1 MEKLKLPYAL
11 NEQNALVSVLSAFKS
26 EKYRCPRCLTLVI
39 LKEGNLRT
47 KHFSHPKTSKCS
59 NESIEHLVSKS
70 LIKKAFEDNAAGIIS
85 LKYEY
90 ICQICHELHSE
101 YIPAEHYSHAE
112 LEVQIDDF
120 VCDVVAFKNND
131 PLLAIEVLHSHAIG
145 QLKAEVLPISWIE
158 VDSQSVIEDPTK
170 FIARHHSLLNSCGRS
185 FRFPK
190 QRIKKTKSLTKKHP
204 PSLVP
209 VLKISALSEYKLIIK
224 GQNELYRTAFLKTN
238 DGTESKI
245 EIPEDYTQGKGLHT
259 LTGGSFIIT
268 DLGYLAVNEEYLEV
282 VPYDRSITVIPNMRI
297 EVYPLEQYPLISNEE
312 SINQVIFF
320 HAKDTIPK
328 KALVKIHSPDLAYSA
343 GVYTIDTTSFKVS
356 LDNKLILDVEQT
368 KLIPLSLYDVMVF
381 NELPN
386 TSNRPFGS

>member
-1 MEKLKLPYAL
+1 M
-11 NEQNALVSVLSAFKS
+11 
-26 EKYRCPRCLTLVI
+26 
-39 LKEGNLRT
+39 
-47 KHFSHPKTSKCS
+47 
-59 NESIEHLVSKS
+59 
-70 LIKKAFEDNAAGIIS
+70 
-85 LKYEY
+85 
-90 ICQICHELHSE
+90 
-101 YIPAEHYSHAE
+101 
-112 LEVQIDDF
+112 
-120 VCDVVAFKNND
+120 
-131 PLLAIEVLHSHAIG
+131 
-145 QLKAEVLPISWIE
+145 
-158 VDSQSVIEDPTK
+158 
-170 FIARHHSLLNSCGRS
+170 
-185 FRFPK
+185 
-190 QRIKKTKSLTKKHP
+190 
-204 PSLVP
+204 
-209 VLKISALSEYKLIIK
+209 
-224 GQNELYRTAFLKTN
+224 
-238 DGTESKI
+238 
-245 EIPEDYTQGKGLHT
+245 
-259 LTGGSFIIT
+259 TGGSFIIT